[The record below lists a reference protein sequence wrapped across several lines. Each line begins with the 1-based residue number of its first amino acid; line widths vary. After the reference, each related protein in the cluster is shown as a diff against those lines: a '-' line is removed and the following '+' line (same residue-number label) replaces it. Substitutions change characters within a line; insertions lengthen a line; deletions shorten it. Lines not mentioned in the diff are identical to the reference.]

1 LVIFTLGSG
10 NDRVS
15 APPGAERSLHDM
27 PTILLVDDE
36 PACRNPLS
44 RLLQIDGY
52 EVTQADDGFEALQ
65 RLGEQ
70 RHDLILLD
78 LMMPRMDGV
87 TFLERIRADATYKD
101 LPVFLLTAAHDPRL
115 LDRAKAAGIQN
126 YLFKGDVPFSRML
139 ELIKTQLGQPFTPV
153 RRGRRP
159 KSEKAAP
166 PGENGKSTTKSA
178 PGPDDFAPADD
189 EKADAEFLRD

>member
-1 LVIFTLGSG
+1 
-10 NDRVS
+10 
-15 APPGAERSLHDM
+15 M

-36 PACRNPLS
+36 AACRGPLS

-52 EVTQADDGFEALQ
+52 DVTQAVDGFEALQ

-70 RHDLILLD
+70 KHDLVLLD
-78 LMMPRMDGV
+78 LLMPQMDGV
-87 TFLERIRADATYKD
+87 TFLERIRADARYAD
-101 LPVFLLTAAHDPRL
+101 IPVFLLTATHDNKL

-159 KSEKAAP
+159 KSEKGAATR
-166 PGENGKSTTKSA
+166 PGENGKSASTKSA
-178 PGPDDFAPADD
+178 GPDEFAPTAD
-189 EKADAEFLRD
+189 EESADAEFLRD